1 MVMPVVKPEHLVPT
15 QDLVDLVNNRIPR
28 HHLVQQLGLREV
40 DYLALNRPVMLRH
53 LVVPRRQGL
62 ASVVLVQ
69 ELDSLE
75 LPQSQQRVFLALR
88 RLHQHNPTAASLV
101 LLLRQDSIAR
111 ILLVLALALL
121 QVVDS
126 LVSRNQVYLVTL
138 VVQAVSVQAAL
149 PPLVSLVAVN
159 KITLL
164 LEPPHNN
171 NNNNSKHRL
180 LIPSAA
186 LAIIKLSNRPA
197 IMFHSVALG
206 PPRRSNPNLA
216 YSALLLRL
224 VLVGAYLALTT
235 NRTINSSQ
243 QHPACSVA
251 IRTIKLAL
259 VRCLAIS
266 LRLQAHLSL
275 VPTLRILVTHL
286 EGVYSALHL
295 TLSVAK
301 ISRLRVQGYSAP

>member
-1 MVMPVVKPEHLVPT
+1 MPVVKPEHLVPV
-15 QDLVDLVNNRIPR
+15 QDLVGLVNNRILR

-40 DYLALNRPVMLRH
+40 DYLALNRPAMLRH
-53 LVVPRRQGL
+53 LVVPRRLGL

-69 ELDSLE
+69 ELDFLE
-75 LPQSQQRVFLALR
+75 LLQSQQRAFSAPR

-101 LLLRQDSIAR
+101 LLLKQDSVAR
-111 ILLVLALALL
+111 ILLILALALL

-138 VVQAVSVQAAL
+138 VTQAVLVQAAL

-159 KITLL
+159 KIPVL
-164 LEPPHNN
+164 LEPLHSNS
-171 NNNNSKHRL
+171 NSKHLL

-186 LAIIKLSNRPA
+186 LAIVKLSNRLA
-197 IMFHSVALG
+197 IMLHSVALE
-206 PPRRSNPNLA
+206 PPRKSNPNLA
-216 YSALLLRL
+216 YSALLRRL
-224 VLVGAYLALTT
+224 VLMEAYLVLTT
-235 NRTINSSQ
+235 NKTINSSQ

-251 IRTIKLAL
+251 IRRTFKLAL

-266 LRLQAHLSL
+266 LQLQARRSL

-286 EGVYSALHL
+286 GGVYSALHL
-295 TLSVAK
+295 TVTAAK
-301 ISRLRVQGYSAP
+301 TSRLRVQGYSAP

>member
-1 MVMPVVKPEHLVPT
+1 MPVVKPEHLVPV
-15 QDLVDLVNNRIPR
+15 QDLVGLVNNRILR

-40 DYLALNRPVMLRH
+40 DYLALNRPAMLRH

-69 ELDSLE
+69 ELDFLE
-75 LPQSQQRVFLALR
+75 LLQRQQRAFSAPR
-88 RLHQHNPTAASLV
+88 RLHQHNPTPASLV
-101 LLLRQDSIAR
+101 LLLKQDSVAR
-111 ILLVLALALL
+111 ILLILALALL

-138 VVQAVSVQAAL
+138 VTQAVLVQAAL

-159 KITLL
+159 KIQVL
-164 LEPPHNN
+164 LEPLHSNS
-171 NNNNSKHRL
+171 NSKHRL

-186 LAIIKLSNRPA
+186 LAIVKPSNRLA
-197 IMFHSVALG
+197 IMLHSVALE
-206 PPRRSNPNLA
+206 PPRKSNPNLA
-216 YSALLLRL
+216 YSALLRRL
-224 VLVGAYLALTT
+224 VLMEAYLVLTT
-235 NRTINSSQ
+235 NKTINSSQ

-251 IRTIKLAL
+251 IRRTFKLAL

-266 LRLQAHLSL
+266 LQLQARRSL

-286 EGVYSALHL
+286 REVYSALHL
-295 TLSVAK
+295 TVTAAK
-301 ISRLRVQGYSAP
+301 TSRPRVQGYSAP

>member
-1 MVMPVVKPEHLVPT
+1 MPVVKPEHLVPI
-15 QDLVDLVNNRIPR
+15 QDLVGLVNNRILR

-40 DYLALNRPVMLRH
+40 DYLARNRPAMLRH

-69 ELDSLE
+69 ELDFLE
-75 LPQSQQRVFLALR
+75 LLQSQQRAFSAPR

-101 LLLRQDSIAR
+101 LLLKQDSVAR
-111 ILLVLALALL
+111 ILLILALALL

-138 VVQAVSVQAAL
+138 VTQAVLAL

-159 KITLL
+159 KIPLL
-164 LEPPHNN
+164 LEPLHSNS
-171 NNNNSKHRL
+171 NSKHRL

-186 LAIIKLSNRPA
+186 LAIIKPSNRPA
-197 IMFHSVALG
+197 IMLHSVALV

-224 VLVGAYLALTT
+224 VLMEVYLVLTT
-235 NRTINSSQ
+235 NKTINSSQ

-251 IRTIKLAL
+251 IQTIKLAL

-266 LRLQAHLSL
+266 LQLQAHRSL

-295 TLSVAK
+295 TPTAAK
-301 ISRLRVQGYSAP
+301 TSRLRVQGYSAP

>member
-1 MVMPVVKPEHLVPT
+1 MPVVKPEHLVPV
-15 QDLVDLVNNRIPR
+15 QDLVGLVNNRILR

-40 DYLALNRPVMLRH
+40 DYLARNRPAMLRH

-69 ELDSLE
+69 ELDFSE
-75 LPQSQQRVFLALR
+75 LLQSQPRAFSAPR

-101 LLLRQDSIAR
+101 LLKQDSVAR
-111 ILLVLALALL
+111 IPLILALELL

-138 VVQAVSVQAAL
+138 VTQAVLVQAAL

-159 KITLL
+159 KIPLL
-164 LEPPHNN
+164 LESLHSNS
-171 NNNNSKHRL
+171 NSKHQL
-180 LIPSAA
+180 LIPSVA
-186 LAIIKLSNRPA
+186 LAIIKPSNRLA
-197 IMFHSVALG
+197 IMPHSVALG
-206 PPRRSNPNLA
+206 PPSKSNPNLA

-224 VLVGAYLALTT
+224 VLMEVYLVLTT
-235 NRTINSSQ
+235 NKTINSSQ

-266 LRLQAHLSL
+266 LQLQAHRSL

-286 EGVYSALHL
+286 EGVYSVLHL
-295 TLSVAK
+295 TVTAAK
-301 ISRLRVQGYSAP
+301 TNRLRVQGYSAP

>member
-1 MVMPVVKPEHLVPT
+1 MPMVKPEHLVPI
-15 QDLVDLVNNRIPR
+15 QDLVGLVNHRILR

-40 DYLALNRPVMLRH
+40 DYLALNRPAMLRH

-69 ELDSLE
+69 ELDFLE
-75 LPQSQQRVFLALR
+75 LLQSQQRAFSAPR

-101 LLLRQDSIAR
+101 LLLKQDSVAR
-111 ILLVLALALL
+111 ILLILALALL

-138 VVQAVSVQAAL
+138 VTQAVSVQAAL
-149 PPLVSLVAVN
+149 PLLVSLVAIH
-159 KITLL
+159 KIPLL
-164 LEPPHNN
+164 LGPLHSNSN
-171 NNNNSKHRL
+171 SNSKHRL

-186 LAIIKLSNRPA
+186 LAIIKLSNKLA
-197 IMFHSVALG
+197 IMLHSVALG
-206 PPRRSNPNLA
+206 PPRRSNPKLA

-224 VLVGAYLALTT
+224 VLMEAYLVSTT

-259 VRCLAIS
+259 IRCLIIS
-266 LRLQAHLSL
+266 LQLQAHRSL

-295 TLSVAK
+295 TVTAAK
-301 ISRLRVQGYSAP
+301 TSRLRVQGYSTP